1 MKNFCLFFNFFKIIT
16 FIFQIKLLNIFKN
29 IIFIKLSLIQNFKYS
44 NYNKNLS
51 FILIFKF
58 IEY

>member
-1 MKNFCLFFNFFKIIT
+1 MKIFCLFFNFFKIIN

>member
-1 MKNFCLFFNFFKIIT
+1 MKKFCLFFNFFKIIN